1 MTGMRYVDVDG
12 HILEPADLWLEYIE
26 PAFRDRAMRVEED
39 RAGLECWSVDRRPIA
54 FFSGG
59 TAADAASIGKSLEWR
74 KENIF
79 DNHRVGWA
87 EGLAMN
93 PPAWQPDRREGMMD
107 EEGIDISIL
116 YPSIGLSLPRI
127 EDAELSAAHC
137 RAYNNWIHDFCSEV
151 PGRLFPAVT
160 LPWGDVQLTVQEL
173 KRTSGFG
180 ARAVMAPNTPPG
192 DMSYGR
198 ARWDPVWAEFVY
210 QGDSG
215 VASRGQCG
223 NDCGQHPVPGVH
235 SAKLVG
241 LRDRAPG
248 HDSGF
253 RELLSRWGV

>member
-1 MTGMRYVDVDG
+1 MADIRYVDVDG

-116 YPSIGLSLPRI
+116 YPSIGLALPRI
-127 EDAELSAAHC
+127 EDTELSAAHC
-137 RAYNNWIHDFCSEV
+137 RAYNNWIRAFCSQI
-151 PGRLFPAVT
+151 PGRLFPAIT
-160 LPWGDVQLTVQEL
+160 LPWGDVQI
-173 KRTSGFG
+173 
-180 ARAVMAPNTPPG
+180 
-192 DMSYGR
+192 DR
-198 ARWDPVWAEFVY
+198 AR
-210 QGDSG
+210 
-215 VASRGQCG
+215 R
-223 NDCGQHPVPGVH
+223 
-235 SAKLVG
+235 
-241 LRDRAPG
+241 
-248 HDSGF
+248 
-253 RELLSRWGV
+253 

>member
-1 MTGMRYVDVDG
+1 MAGIHRTRVPGSSHAGV
-12 HILEPADLWLEYIE
+12 
-26 PAFRDRAMRVEED
+26 RVEED

-79 DNHRVGWA
+79 DNHRIGWT

-93 PPAWQPDRREGMMD
+93 PPAWQPDRRAEMMD

-116 YPSIGLSLPRI
+116 YPSMGLTLPRI

-137 RAYNNWIHDFCSEV
+137 RAYNNWIRDFCSEA

-160 LPWGDVQLTVQEL
+160 LPWGDVQLTVQEM

-192 DMSYGR
+192 NMS
-198 ARWDPVWAEFVY
+198 AHPVGPSMGGVCLP
-210 QGDSG
+210 GDSG

-223 NDCGQHPVPGVH
+223 DNCRQHPISRVY
-235 SAKLVG
+235 SAELVG
-241 LRDRAPG
+241 FRDRAPR